1 MKLIRDDP
9 PLWGGI
15 GTLFFGVLGIVL
27 GLVTLSGPNLDRRTN
42 RFDLPLWVVAV
53 AGLIAGLAL
62 AGMGI
67 RALVVY
73 RRNH

>member
-1 MKLIRDDP
+1 MKLVRDDP
-9 PLWGGI
+9 PLWAGI
-15 GTLFFGVLGIVL
+15 GTLFFGILGIAL
-27 GLVTLSGPNLDRRTN
+27 GCVILSEPNLAKRTD
-42 RFDLPLWVVAV
+42 RFDLPLWVIGV

-62 AGMGI
+62 AGLGI